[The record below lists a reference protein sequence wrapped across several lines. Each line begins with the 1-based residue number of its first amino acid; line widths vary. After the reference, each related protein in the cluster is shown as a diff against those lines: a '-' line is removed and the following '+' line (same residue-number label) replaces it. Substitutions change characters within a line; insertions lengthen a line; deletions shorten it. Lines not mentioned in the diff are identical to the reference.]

1 MSLDSLQ
8 QVNKIVQ
15 ENNEVLNCTWVL
27 RYHKCFQLWIT
38 VKWPRSYILNITRFY
53 KVVRISK
60 ILCSKMKVKTLREK
74 IKKSAQR
81 TLRFRFIHEN
91 FWKSL
96 GCISSKNVPYSKLKL
111 STFSPLELFVE
122 LRQFLS
128 GATKVSNKIRAVE
141 LTSMNNSIC

>member
-38 VKWPRSYILNITRFY
+38 VKWPRRYLLNITRFY
-53 KVVRISK
+53 VLKVVRISK

-96 GCISSKNVPYSKLKL
+96 DCDQFAWSEIRVIFTNFHKIQLSMTLSSWIN
-111 STFSPLELFVE
+111 
-122 LRQFLS
+122 
-128 GATKVSNKIRAVE
+128 
-141 LTSMNNSIC
+141 LTCLHQ

>member
-81 TLRFRFIHEN
+81 TLRFRLIHKN
-91 FWKSL
+91 FWKSF
-96 GCISSKNVPYSKLKL
+96 GCISSKSVSYSKLKL
-111 STFSPLELFVE
+111 NTFSLLELLVE
-122 LRQFLS
+122 LSQFLS

>member
-1 MSLDSLQ
+1 M
-8 QVNKIVQ
+8 NKIVQ
-15 ENNEVLNCTWVL
+15 ENNEVLNFTWVL
-27 RYHKCFQLWIT
+27 RYQKCFQLWIT
-38 VKWPRSYILNITRFY
+38 VKWPRRYLLNITRFY
-53 KVVRISK
+53 VLKVVRISK

-96 GCISSKNVPYSKLKL
+96 GCISSKNVSYSKLKL

-141 LTSMNNSIC
+141 LISMNNRIC